1 MAKLYQNNFV
11 GGVISPSL
19 YARSDLQAYY
29 KSAAVA
35 ENFVI
40 SKEGSCR
47 KRRGLISYQ
56 EFSAADGW
64 DFSRCRILPYHF
76 DRTTGGVLLIHVD
89 GPSVK
94 ARMYDKSVHSDEPL
108 IDDVELYRNQVWDDE
123 ENDYVD
129 LDLDDEDETL
139 SFLRDMQFSLIGD
152 TFFITCAYFYKRL
165 VVTNFDDP
173 ATRSMA
179 VYRVE
184 QTPKPPA
191 IAAANFTITP
201 SASQSGKTL
210 YYGVFPSKSGVNGN
224 GTKASCSWAAS
235 WVAGSYIDL
244 FVDIPVAD
252 LDQYEYVMFGK
263 RTGAY
268 YGELARV
275 YMTDTPSQWLD
286 ADKHETTES
295 AAVYCR
301 WTFRDENHDPGSLIY
316 DQTNVLGEGF
326 DTPWCINAFQQRL
339 VLANAINDEG
349 SWPMTLWFSE
359 TANIYNFYADR
370 PVDESDPFSPTINAT
385 GPAFIRWLIPYQDS
399 LVVFTET
406 GIFQITGSKTDG
418 FSYKTCTISHLSSIV
433 AATTVQPIS
442 TESGITFVGADRKTV
457 YTMAYDI
464 TTDQTKPINRI
475 VLASHLT
482 MKSPITSMALQQYPD
497 CVIWFVLADG
507 SVLSF
512 TNVPEE
518 EVYAWSSHKL
528 GNGRFK
534 AFAVISTDTVTDS
547 TTGRTYSDV
556 TWIMQDADTMGFT
569 LASMR
574 DICNDAIGEK
584 AYNVKATLTTL
595 RPEMQDRTIVG
606 SAKNIKDTIIRVFE
620 TGGISVKTAN
630 GDLEPVTF
638 PKTNVL
644 SGSGLFTG
652 DVKLMPRG
660 YVNDYAQ
667 LTIVSDNNQP
677 CEILA
682 VVQKLEMT

>member
-29 KSAAVA
+29 KSAALA

-40 SKEGSCR
+40 TKEGSCR

-56 EFSAADGW
+56 EFDAADGW
-64 DFSRCRILPYHF
+64 DFSKCRIIPYHY
-76 DRTTGGVLLIHVD
+76 DRTTGGVLLLHVD
-89 GPSVK
+89 GPYVK
-94 ARMYDKSVHSDEPL
+94 ARMYDKSEHHDAPL
-108 IDDVELYRNQVWDDE
+108 IADVNVYRNQVWDE
-123 ENDYVD
+123 ETETYVD
-129 LDLDDEDETL
+129 VDLEDVDPTL
-139 SFLRDMQFSLIGD
+139 AFIKDLQYSIIGD
-152 TFFITCAYFYKRL
+152 TFFLTCTHFYKRL
-165 VVTNFDDP
+165 VVSNFADED
-173 ATRSMA
+173 REMN
-179 VYRVE
+179 VYNVE
-184 QTPKPPA
+184 QTPKPDAIPA
-191 IAAANFTITP
+191 ADFTIQR
-201 SASQSGKTL
+201 SEVRAGKTI
-210 YYGVFPSKSGVNGN
+210 YYSVTASMNGVNSDQ
-224 GTKASCSWAAS
+224 TKASCTWDAT
-235 WVAGSYIDL
+235 WVAGKYIDL
-244 FVDIPVAD
+244 HVDVKVED
-252 LDQYEYVMFGK
+252 LDKYEFIMFGK
-263 RTGAY
+263 RAGAY

-275 YMTDTPSQWLD
+275 YMTDTPDKFLD
-286 ADKHETTES
+286 ANKGETTDED
-295 AAVYCR
+295 AIYYR
-301 WTFRDENHDPGSLIY
+301 WTFRDENHEPGELIY

-339 VLANAINDEG
+339 VLANGVNAEG
-349 SWPMTLWFSE
+349 DWPMTLWFSE

-406 GIFQITGSKTDG
+406 GIFQISGSKTDG
-418 FSYKTCTISHLSSIV
+418 FSYKTCTISLLSSIV
-433 AATTVQPIS
+433 ASAKVQPIS
-442 TESGITFVGADRKTV
+442 TESGVTFVGADQKTV

-482 MKSPITSMALQQYPD
+482 MKSPITSMALQMYPD
-497 CVIWFVLADG
+497 CVIWCVLADG

-512 TNVPEE
+512 TNMPEE

-528 GNGRFK
+528 GNGKFK

-547 TTGRTYSDV
+547 TTGRTYADI
-556 TWIMQDADTMGFT
+556 TWIMQDEDTMGFS

-574 DICNDAIGEK
+574 DACNDAIGEK

-606 SAKNIKDTIIRVFE
+606 EPKNIKDTVIRVFE
-620 TGGISVKTAN
+620 TGGIAVKTAN
-630 GDLEPVTF
+630 GDIEAVRFPQNGTF
-638 PKTNVL
+638 SANNL
-644 SGSGLFTG
+644 YTG
-652 DVKLMPRG
+652 DVKLVPRG
-660 YVNDYAQ
+660 YVNDLGQ

-682 VVQKLEMT
+682 VLQKLEIS